1 MLSHYEK
8 KCEHCQ
14 NTCIFQVEE
23 KNRKI
28 QISPA
33 TRQLHYSIRACVSI
47 VRIHLYFLS
56 ERKMAG
62 KFQLFSYAAAEPFQ
76 NE

>member
-1 MLSHYEK
+1 MRKSASIAKTLVFFKWK
-8 KCEHCQ
+8 KKTE
-14 NTCIFQVEE
+14 
-23 KNRKI
+23 I

-56 ERKMAG
+56 ERKMVG
-62 KFQLFSYAAAEPFQ
+62 KFQLFSYAAAAPFQ